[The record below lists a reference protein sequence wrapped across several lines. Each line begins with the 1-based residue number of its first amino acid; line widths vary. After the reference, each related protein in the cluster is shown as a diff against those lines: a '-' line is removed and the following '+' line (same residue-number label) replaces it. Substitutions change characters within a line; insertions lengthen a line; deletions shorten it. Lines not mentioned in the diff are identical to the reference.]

1 MSPST
6 TTRVRHAP
14 PTAPSV
20 TASPLLAVR
29 DVIVQRG
36 DYAAV
41 RGVSFEV
48 GAGEFVAV
56 IGRSG
61 AGKTTLIHTL
71 GGLLQ
76 PASGTVHW
84 NPVSD
89 PSRNGHNGHAP
100 HRAVLFQHYRLVPQL
115 TALTNVLGGRLREY
129 PWWRTLLGFPA
140 GEKDRAC
147 ELLHSVGMAGKCK
160 LPARRLSGGEQQR
173 VAVAR
178 ALIQEPEALL
188 ADEPV
193 ASLDAETAN
202 EVMELFRSLNR
213 NRGLTILCVM
223 HDLEMAER
231 FARRVLLLDQGKLVY
246 DGPSRNLQGTVRDQL
261 QWKTLS

>member
-1 MSPST
+1 MSQLIAHEPDSVAT
-6 TTRVRHAP
+6 AKRPAARPLLEVRHL
-14 PTAPSV
+14 TLQRGDHV
-20 TASPLLAVR
+20 AVR
-29 DVIVQRG
+29 DV
-36 DYAAV
+36 
-41 RGVSFEV
+41 SFEV
-48 GAGEFVAV
+48 RAGEFVAV

-61 AGKTTLIHTL
+61 AGKTSLVHTL
-71 GGLLQ
+71 GGLLS
-76 PASGTVHW
+76 PTSGHLRWTA
-84 NPVSD
+84 PVDRS
-89 PSRNGHNGHAP
+89 P
-100 HRAVLFQHYRLVPQL
+100 HCAVLFQHYRLVPQL

-140 GEKDRAC
+140 GEKVRAC

-173 VAVAR
+173 VAIAR

-213 NRGLTILCVM
+213 HRGLTILCVM

-231 FARRVLLLDQGKLVY
+231 FARRVLLLDQGRLVF
-246 DGPSRNLQGTVRDQL
+246 DGPSRNLQDTVRDQL